1 MTALYVTLGFL
12 VLLAAA
18 LVIAYVIYSATPQ
31 AAWKKR
37 VLAKAAEW
45 QRLIDNADA
54 GAATQTKA
62 EATLKDQRLAQH
74 LDTIPLD
81 RLADYPNIGPGI
93 VDNVRSAGFTKISQ
107 MWTLKWWASAP
118 GIGEK
123 RAQWLTEA
131 AKAIRDDA
139 TTKFNAGI
147 SPEGK
152 AFQEE
157 LTASREKE
165 LIAANERQRTMF
177 AAQEAM
183 RQAQPILN
191 TAHAASFLH
200 FITGQLAKAVSPE
213 MMNRALPDLVIPPA
227 PAVEIAPTSNITP
240 PVPPVQP
247 LPAPASTAPLPIDE
261 TQLDR
266 MRAYCRFAF
275 VVARADGRI
284 AVGEKKEIRTFLAD
298 LFGQDARLLR
308 HLDPVIEQCENPPPV
323 EDDAVLAVKAITTP
337 AQRNELMIV
346 ARRITDA
353 VGDRSQKEQKT
364 LDRIADALGVGH
376 VAAVP
381 TSMPEGTIDESV
393 ARKTLEIDAKTELT
407 AELVR
412 RRFNILTDQYD
423 PKRAAG
429 LGAEFAKMAERKRE
443 DVKAAAESLLVA
455 LGEPLVPPPKE
466 TPAAAASDL
475 RHNPDLDAVFGM

>member
-1 MTALYVTLGFL
+1 MYALYAFLGLAF
-12 VLLAAA
+12 LLAAA
-18 LVIAYVIYSATPQ
+18 LGIAHVVYSATPQ

-54 GAATQTKA
+54 GAATQAKA
-62 EATLKDQRLAQH
+62 EATWKEQRLGQH
-74 LDTIPLD
+74 LDAIPLD

-93 VDNVRSAGFTKISQ
+93 VDSVRSAGFTKISQ

-123 RAQWLTEA
+123 RAAWLTEA

-152 AFQEE
+152 AFQQE
-157 LTASREKE
+157 LKTLQEKE
-165 LIAANERQRTMF
+165 RIAAGERQRTKL

-191 TAHAASFLH
+191 TAQAASFLH
-200 FITGQLAKAVSPE
+200 FLTGQLAKAVSPE

-227 PAVEIAPTSNITP
+227 PAEVVAPAPVPVTPSGP
-240 PVPPVQP
+240 PVAPVP
-247 LPAPASTAPLPIDE
+247 VPSVTSSPIDE
-261 TQLDR
+261 KQLDR

-275 VVARADGRI
+275 VVARADGRV
-284 AVGEKKEIRTFLAD
+284 AVGEKKEIRTFLAEM
-298 LFGQDARLLR
+298 FGQDDRLLR

-323 EDDAVLAVKAITTP
+323 EDDAVSAVKAITTP

-353 VGDRSQKEQKT
+353 VGDRNQKEQDV
-364 LDRIADALGVGH
+364 LDRMADALGVGH
-376 VAAVP
+376 IAASEA
-381 TSMPEGTIDESV
+381 TGESGMDEANARSV
-393 ARKTLEIDAKTELT
+393 LEIDKSVELT
-407 AELVR
+407 PELVR

-429 LGAEFAKMAERKRE
+429 LGAEFAKMAEAKRNA
-443 DVKAAAESLLVA
+443 VKAAAELLLKKLNAPLVA
-455 LGEPLVPPPKE
+455 PAPV
-466 TPAAAASDL
+466 PAAPPGEL
-475 RHNPDLDAVFGM
+475 RHNPDLDAAFGM

>member
-1 MTALYVTLGFL
+1 MTALYVTLGL
-12 VLLAAA
+12 VILLAAA

-54 GAATQTKA
+54 GAATQAKA
-62 EATLKDQRLAQH
+62 EATLKELRLAQH

-93 VDNVRSAGFTKISQ
+93 VDSVRSAGFTKTSQ

-131 AKAIRDDA
+131 ANAIRDDA

-152 AFQEE
+152 AFQQE
-157 LTASREKE
+157 LLAFREKE
-165 LIAANERQRTMF
+165 RIAANERQRTKL
-177 AAQEAM
+177 AAQDAM
-183 RQAQPILN
+183 RQAQPIIN
-191 TAHAASFLH
+191 TAQAATFLH

-227 PAVEIAPTSNITP
+227 PPEVVAPA
-240 PVPPVQP
+240 PVP
-247 LPAPASTAPLPIDE
+247 ATSTAPSVPPTPVPSVTSSPIDE
-261 TQLDR
+261 KQLDR

-275 VVARADGRI
+275 VIARADGRV
-284 AVGEKKEIRTFLAD
+284 AVGEKKEIRAFLAEM
-298 LFGQDARLLR
+298 FGQDARLLR

-323 EDDAVLAVKAITTP
+323 EEDAVLAVKAITTP
-337 AQRNELMIV
+337 SQRNELMTV

-353 VGDRSQKEQKT
+353 VGDRSQKEQKV

-381 TSMPEGTIDESV
+381 SSMPEGTIDESA

-466 TPAAAASDL
+466 TPAAAAGDL

>member
-1 MTALYVTLGFL
+1 MTALYVTLGL
-12 VLLAAA
+12 VALLAVA
-18 LVIAYVIYSATPQ
+18 LGIAYVVYSATPQ

-37 VLAKAAEW
+37 VLTKAQEW

-54 GAATQTKA
+54 GVASQAKA
-62 EATLKDQRLAQH
+62 EATLKEQRLAQH

-93 VDNVRSAGFTKISQ
+93 VDSVRSAGFTKISQ

-131 AKAIRDDA
+131 ANAIRDDA

-147 SPEGK
+147 STEGK
-152 AFQEE
+152 AFQQE
-157 LTASREKE
+157 LTTLREKE
-165 LIAANERQRTMF
+165 RLAASERQRTKL
-177 AAQEAM
+177 AAQEAL

-200 FITGQLAKAVSPE
+200 FITGKLAKAVSPE

-227 PAVEIAPTSNITP
+227 PPEVVAPAPIPATPTSPT
-240 PVPPVQP
+240 V
-247 LPAPASTAPLPIDE
+247 LPAPVPSVTSSPIDE

-275 VVARADGRI
+275 VVARADGRV
-284 AVGEKKEIRTFLAD
+284 AVGEKKEIRTFLAEM
-298 LFGQDARLLR
+298 FGQDERLLR

-376 VAAVP
+376 VAAAEP
-381 TSMPEGTIDESV
+381 TGEGGMDEENARSV
-393 ARKTLEIDAKTELT
+393 LEIDRDVELT
-407 AELVR
+407 PELVR

-423 PKRAAG
+423 PKKAAG
-429 LGAEFAKMAERKRE
+429 LGGEFAKMAETKRNA
-443 DVKAAAESLLVA
+443 VKTATELLLKKLNAPLVA
-455 LGEPLVPPPKE
+455 PAPPP
-466 TPAAAASDL
+466 ANSGDI
-475 RHNPDLDAVFGM
+475 RHNPDLDAAFGM